1 MKIYI
6 VSWNGLTKVVSD
18 INCWIFMT
26 PASAQTTRSINVN
39 LARAIFYPHVYV
51 CVCVCVRVR
60 VGLFCGCGLRCP
72 RATKVWSY
80 QANDITKHFT
90 KLITSSCRILTTSCE
105 QIYVTSPAL
114 RLQCYIVAYM
124 LHICSSNLKYCTYG
138 FLDTKLWK

>member
-1 MKIYI
+1 MAWRRLY
-6 VSWNGLTKVVSD
+6 LTLTVEFLWPPPLPKQLAK
-18 INCWIFMT
+18 FG
-26 PASAQTTRSINVN
+26 TRHILST
-39 LARAIFYPHVYV
+39 
-51 CVCVCVRVR
+51 CVCVCLCVCARACVWAC
-60 VGLFCGCGLRCP
+60 FCGCGLRCP

-124 LHICSSNLKYCTYG
+124 LHICSSILKYCTYG